1 MNPILKNAAAAMPR
15 TDYPRP
21 MWMRSEWYCLNGPW
35 EFAFDF
41 SVSGEE
47 RGMQTG
53 GDYPLT
59 INVPFCPESQL
70 SGIGEHFEEGMPL
83 WYRRRIEIPKDFNR
97 GRWLLHIGAAD
108 QETDVYVNGNHAGHH
123 LGGYEAMS
131 FDITPYL
138 QEDNEIVVRVTDDLR
153 GNVQPY
159 GKQIGRAHV

>member
-59 INVPFCPESQL
+59 INVPFCPESPL
-70 SGIGEHFEEGMPL
+70 SGIGF
-83 WYRRRIEIPKDFNR
+83 RDFIPAQTLGVSL
-97 GRWLLHIGAAD
+97 GR
-108 QETDVYVNGNHAGHH
+108 
-123 LGGYEAMS
+123 
-131 FDITPYL
+131 
-138 QEDNEIVVRVTDDLR
+138 
-153 GNVQPY
+153 
-159 GKQIGRAHV
+159 